1 MEQKVWLKTSSI
13 LYPNLYT
20 FLVGH
25 PGVGKTRT
33 VRAARAYANELPE
46 FHFAPTSV
54 TAASL
59 IDALTQAKRSL
70 IRLPDPPMEYNSLL
84 IAADELGA
92 FMHKY
97 DDEMVG
103 VLSAFYD
110 PDPYGQRR
118 RGNDLKI
125 QIKSPQINILVG
137 TTPSNLLKFMPEG
150 AWDQGF
156 TSRILMVFSDER
168 IIGDDFAA
176 TSKPLCP
183 NLLADLRTINSLSG
197 QYTVTQ
203 DYRDAV
209 NNWRALGEPKVPT
222 HPKLLHYNT
231 RRRVHLYK
239 LSIISAASK
248 SNATVLTKDD
258 FNTALGWMLEAEIH
272 MPEIFK
278 AGAMHADAKA
288 ADEVMHLVA
297 AARDGMV
304 PETKLVNWLRERV
317 PVHSVQRQIEVMLT
331 SGKLEI
337 VGTDAN
343 TQLKWYGIPK
353 SPVED
358 EPDEEAL
365 P

>member
-1 MEQKVWLKTSSI
+1 MAACLEQKVWLKTSSI

-156 TSRILMVFSDER
+156 TSRVLMVFSDER
-168 IIGDDFAA
+168 IIGDDFAN
-176 TSKPLCP
+176 TTKPL
-183 NLLADLRTINSLSG
+183 NADLLADLRTINSLSG

-209 NNWRALGEPKVPT
+209 NNWRALGEPPAPT
-222 HPKLLHYNT
+222 HPKLLHYKT

-239 LSIISAASK
+239 LSVIAAASK
-248 SNATVLTKDD
+248 SNALVLTKDD
-258 FNTALGWMLEAEIH
+258 FNTAMNWLLEAETY

-278 AGAMHADAKA
+278 AGAIHADAKA
-288 ADEVMHLVA
+288 MDEVYHLVA
-297 AARDGMV
+297 MAKDQMV
-304 PETKLVNWLRERV
+304 PETRLMNWMRERM
-317 PVHSVQRQIEVMLT
+317 PVHSVQRAVETMVAAGRLKVRGVDRDTKLT
-331 SGKLEI
+331 WYT
-337 VGTDAN
+337 VGGEQAD
-343 TQLKWYGIPK
+343 L
-353 SPVED
+353 D
-358 EPDEEAL
+358 
-365 P
+365 